1 MRSSLA
7 NTVKVKSEFMSKTFP
22 SIWFMISEL
31 NKESTYIAGFYRQ
44 WTCNGVKSDAL
55 QIEQMK
61 IFADQIDRVAKKS
74 RKLIITGDANLD
86 SSKWNDEKF
95 LYKSIASPLRNCLEQ
110 NGIKNDDSIGNTYL
124 ADHVAK
130 WNNARKRTGPCVL
143 Q

>member
-1 MRSSLA
+1 M
-7 NTVKVKSEFMSKTFP
+7 
-22 SIWFMISEL
+22 
-31 NKESTYIAGFYRQ
+31 
-44 WTCNGVKSDAL
+44 KSDAL

-124 ADHVAK
+124 ADHV
-130 WNNARKRTGPCVL
+130 L
-143 Q
+143 QNGTMPESALDHLYYSEDIDVRRPLFVKATPLAA